1 MTDHIEQVK
10 AAMAEISDL
19 NDKGGKGTTK
29 VQGGKTYT
37 NAVTRVEVFRK
48 HFGYTFG
55 IDTEVLFPVDGVMMI
70 AKISEPSGR
79 VIGSGHAY
87 AKTIAPDKSLE
98 KLETVAIGRA
108 LASLGLS
115 GGEYASDAEMN
126 TWQDRYE
133 QPGIGIEKGP
143 DDVPPEEWIID
154 RMENLEA
161 FVFESKAPTQDKYEK
176 RIYRV
181 ESDPIFTKLDANHIS
196 VWTRTRDNLQEKL
209 TERLNNE

>member
-1 MTDHIEQVK
+1 MDEHIEQVR

-48 HFGYTFG
+48 HFGYTLG

-79 VIGSGHAY
+79 VIGSGHSY

-143 DDVPPEEWIID
+143 DDVPPEEWITE
-154 RMENLEA
+154 RMANLEA
-161 FVFESKAPTQDKYEK
+161 FVFESKAPTQINFETRVEK
-176 RIYRV
+176 V

-196 VWTRTRDNLQEKL
+196 MWQRTSETLRTKL
-209 TERLNNE
+209 KERLSQ